1 MVKAPSSRATLN
13 FNQFE
18 GVLKDICFSCFL
30 SAVPNDR
37 VGLFFAHINEPCISL
52 YKVAFTT
59 PSKKRNS
66 SNDFTGKTEEI
77 NSSLELDFTIKEA
90 LETLKTKDESFRSSH
105 SLARE
110 ISPIPS
116 IKARVDIKSSDL
128 RTSSSTTSLH
138 RRPYINKSAPDS
150 PNTSI
155 LGVRPSSRYHN
166 THILK
171 DNELDEFL
179 KTEKLVE
186 NEVTTVKVSLQSNLT
201 TRTTTNLHR
210 GMSQGKRSLNVKKN
224 EHSRSKPE
232 LFREK
237 KVSLVSNSR
246 AMPTISNNR
255 TIPNDTSRKNI
266 VIRLD
271 KDQRNITS
279 PHVFSFM
286 SKKPSIVDISDSK
299 KKISETGTGERVKK
313 IREDD
318 IGKHREYIYKQR
330 KKMFSH
336 SFVVEITFRYWKNIW
351 LQYKW
356 NKHE

>member
-1 MVKAPSSRATLN
+1 MVKVPSSRATLN

-30 SAVPNDR
+30 SAIPNDR

-59 PSKKRNS
+59 PSKNRNL

-105 SLARE
+105 SALGRE

-128 RTSSSTTSLH
+128 RTSSSTASLH
-138 RRPYINKSAPDS
+138 RRPYVNKSVPDS
-150 PNTSI
+150 PNTSL
-155 LGVRPSSRYHN
+155 LGARPSSRYHN
-166 THILK
+166 THMGK

-186 NEVTTVKVSLQSNLT
+186 NEVATVKVSLQSNLM
-201 TRTTTNLHR
+201 TRTSTTTNLHR
-210 GMSQGKRSLNVKKN
+210 GMSQGKKSLNVKKN

-237 KVSLVSNSR
+237 KVSLISNSR
-246 AMPTISNNR
+246 AMPT
-255 TIPNDTSRKNI
+255 DTARKNI

-271 KDQRNITS
+271 KDQKNVASPRVFTS
-279 PHVFSFM
+279 V
-286 SKKPSIVDISDSK
+286 SKKPSIFDISDSK
-299 KKISETGTGERVKK
+299 KKLSETGTGERLKK
-313 IREDD
+313 IRDNAID
-318 IGKHREYIYKQR
+318 RHREYIYKQR
-330 KKMFSH
+330 NKMFSH
-336 SFVVEITFRYWKNIW
+336 SFVVEMTFRYWKSLW

-356 NKHE
+356 NKSN

>member
-1 MVKAPSSRATLN
+1 
-13 FNQFE
+13 
-18 GVLKDICFSCFL
+18 
-30 SAVPNDR
+30 VPNDR

-59 PSKKRNS
+59 PSKKRNL

-105 SLARE
+105 SALGRE

-128 RTSSSTTSLH
+128 RTSSSTASLH
-138 RRPYINKSAPDS
+138 RRPYVNRSVPDS
-150 PNTSI
+150 PNTSL
-155 LGVRPSSRYHN
+155 LGARPSSRYHN
-166 THILK
+166 THMLK

-186 NEVTTVKVSLQSNLT
+186 NEVATVKVSLQSNLM
-201 TRTTTNLHR
+201 TRTSTTTNLHR

-237 KVSLVSNSR
+237 KVSLISNSR

-255 TIPNDTSRKNI
+255 IMTNDSSRKNI
-266 VIRLD
+266 VVRLD
-271 KDQRNITS
+271 KDQ
-279 PHVFSFM
+279 
-286 SKKPSIVDISDSK
+286 
-299 KKISETGTGERVKK
+299 
-313 IREDD
+313 
-318 IGKHREYIYKQR
+318 
-330 KKMFSH
+330 
-336 SFVVEITFRYWKNIW
+336 KNIASPRVYYFCE
-351 LQYKW
+351 QETFD
-356 NKHE
+356 N